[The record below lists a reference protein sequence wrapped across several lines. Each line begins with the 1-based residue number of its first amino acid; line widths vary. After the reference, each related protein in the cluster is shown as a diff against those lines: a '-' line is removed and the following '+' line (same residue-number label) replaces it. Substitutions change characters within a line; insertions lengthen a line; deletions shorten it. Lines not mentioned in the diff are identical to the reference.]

1 MNKIFLTALT
11 IAAMASCSKETEKID
26 SIGDSRIV
34 FGSSI
39 EAVTRVTDSDKQ
51 FSNGDKICVIGY
63 REATAT
69 ATTNFATPF
78 MNKAEFTYNNSKFTS
93 TDATAFWKR
102 GMAHNFYAYYPSN
115 LTINAL
121 TATAPTATLTVA
133 ANTGIGFDVMQ
144 ANAETAVFDKTS
156 TSAALSFTHRLSKVK
171 FNVIKEANA
180 PLSNL
185 TVVKFTMANN
195 TGTLNV
201 ATGEVTNSGS
211 NVVLSK
217 TATETET
224 QEITTTAALALKTEW
239 VVLPNDKI
247 SDVKLTINGM
257 ELTATNLAGTITAA
271 GKITTITITVKAT
284 GIEITSAIT
293 PWVED
298 PKDGT
303 VG

>member
-1 MNKIFLTALT
+1 MEKIFLVAFT
-11 IAAMASCSKETEKID
+11 IAAMVSCSKEAEKID
-26 SIGDSRIV
+26 STGDNRIV

-39 EAVTRVTDSDKQ
+39 EAATRVADNATQ
-51 FSNGDKICVIGY
+51 FSAGDKICVIGY
-63 REATAT
+63 HEATAA
-69 ATTNFATPF
+69 ATTNFSTPF
-78 MNKAEFTYNNSKFTS
+78 MNKAVFTYNSSKFTS

-102 GMAHNFYAYYPSN
+102 GMAHNFYAYYPSDLAVN
-115 LTINAL
+115 PL

-133 ANTGIGFDVMQ
+133 ANTGIGVDVMQ

-156 TSAALSFTHRLSKVK
+156 TSTALTFIHRLSKVR

-185 TVVKFTMANN
+185 TGVKFTMANN

-201 ATGEVTNSGS
+201 ATGEVTNGGS

-217 TATETET
+217 TAT
-224 QEITTTAALALKTEW
+224 QEITATATSAFNTEW
-239 VVLPNDKI
+239 VVLPKDMI

-257 ELTATNLAGTITAA
+257 ELAATNLAGTTTVA
-271 GKITTITITVKAT
+271 GQITTITITVKAT
-284 GIEITSAIT
+284 GIVMTSTITA
-293 PWVED
+293 WVDD
-298 PKDGT
+298 PKNGT